1 MHTLVSAARFNPDMV
16 RPEPASTSMSQPA
29 LDASAANAAPPLA
42 HGFNQDFIA
51 SLPDSEFDVGVL
63 HSLIQREDRPYSPND
78 LDLAGA
84 RMLDGVV
91 TQRDMAAYSGAYK
104 GNRLVTQREANIYI
118 DAHTPKFLADAARR
132 AGLAE
137 SEVQKLESILKNSK
151 DPEADAK
158 LVRDLLATENP
169 ARALRTFNDLDVYRR
184 HHPDRITPAI
194 VRSLALGV
202 GQARTTSS
210 QGNEGILGNASAIN
224 AAEALVRMSPA
235 DYRGIRD
242 ALSRA
247 GGGVTHPADSGSD
260 AQKEKALILK
270 AVAARMERFGDYTAW
285 NATQE
290 ASPACDEVVQFAEV
304 IRGRNAATLMDLTSA
319 IDLKADGMDSALQQ
333 KWQMSCV
340 QTTLQLAR
348 AESDPVYALWLHS
361 DVLHNTS
368 TTGAIAD
375 EQKAQ
380 LEAAG
385 GRATARGTSGAGT
398 SDDAW
403 TALSNTG
410 VSPSTGRAY
419 EQRQVE
425 DSAQGRTYAVDYLEQ
440 LVKTGTD
447 VPIRVDW
454 NGGGSHGLL
463 VTDVRGTGANREF
476 LVTDPWTG
484 RTDWIRRDAIVN
496 GNTNFFAGT
505 GKLTSYWW

>member
-1 MHTLVSAARFNPDMV
+1 M
-16 RPEPASTSMSQPA
+16 
-29 LDASAANAAPPLA
+29 
-42 HGFNQDFIA
+42 
-51 SLPDSEFDVGVL
+51 
-63 HSLIQREDRPYSPND
+63 
-78 LDLAGA
+78 
-84 RMLDGVV
+84 
-91 TQRDMAAYSGAYK
+91 
-104 GNRLVTQREANIYI
+104 TQREANIYI
-118 DAHTPKFLADAARR
+118 DAHMPALLADRARR

-137 SEVQKLESILKNSK
+137 NEVQKLESILKNSK
-151 DPEADAK
+151 NPDADAK
-158 LVRDLLATENP
+158 LVRDLLASENP

-184 HHPDRITPAI
+184 QHPDRITPEI

-202 GQARTTSS
+202 GQARTGSS

-224 AAEALVRMSPA
+224 AAEALVRMPPV
-235 DYRGIRD
+235 DYAGIRD

-270 AVAARMERFGDYTAW
+270 AVGARMERLGDYTAW
-285 NATQE
+285 NATQD
-290 ASPACDEVVQFAEV
+290 ASPACEEVVQFAQA
-304 IRGRNAATLMDLTSA
+304 IRGMNAAKLMDLTSA

-380 LEAAG
+380 LNAAG
-385 GRATARGTSGAGT
+385 GQATARGTSGAGT
-398 SDDAW
+398 SNDAW

-425 DSAQGRTYAVDYLEQ
+425 DSAQGRTYAVDYMEL

-463 VTDVRGTGANREF
+463 VTDVRGTGADREF

-484 RTDWIRRDAIVN
+484 KTDWIRRDAIIN

-505 GKLTSYWW
+505 GKVTSYWW